1 MLPQLD
7 VFNVISL
14 HWNVYLHL
22 VYSLVYV
29 QHNHFDT
36 DLYKWSRNCCNFAGQ
51 FELQLSLIILQYN
64 CVYMYYVC
72 YVSCWLKLCV
82 LSPSGT
88 GEEPLQNAHKWE
100 YVLFFF
106 FFHYYYS
113 SHILYLVHSNW
124 CVSLHKSSPLTLTL
138 LTHTCLHIQNSN
150 YIWYIY
156 LHIKRYIYFLSL
168 ISVSTFLSLIFPFTP
183 TIPGTNKP
191 LSPSSWPF
199 IATVALGNTN
209 RNRCCLAGLLYDLAD
224 IWTHCF
230 WEEGVSVCLF

>member
-29 QHNHFDT
+29 QHNNFDT

-100 YVLFFF
+100 YVGFFF
-106 FFHYYYS
+106 FIIIIPVTFFIWSIQIDVY
-113 SHILYLVHSNW
+113 HSI
-124 CVSLHKSSPLTLTL
+124 SPLL
-138 LTHTCLHIQNSN
+138 LPWHC
-150 YIWYIY
+150 
-156 LHIKRYIYFLSL
+156 SL
-168 ISVSTFLSLIFPFTP
+168 IHVCTFRIQT
-183 TIPGTNKP
+183 T
-191 LSPSSWPF
+191 
-199 IATVALGNTN
+199 
-209 RNRCCLAGLLYDLAD
+209 YDTS
-224 IWTHCF
+224 IYI
-230 WEEGVSVCLF
+230 